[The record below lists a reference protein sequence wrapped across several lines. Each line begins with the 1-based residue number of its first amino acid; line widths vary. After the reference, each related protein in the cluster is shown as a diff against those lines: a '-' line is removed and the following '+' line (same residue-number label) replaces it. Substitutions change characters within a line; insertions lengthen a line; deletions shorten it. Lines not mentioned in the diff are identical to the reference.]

1 MKHMNKSGNGI
12 LRRSIL
18 GLVFLLA
25 SCGPADKSKETAAK
39 VPSSKEF
46 YVEVN
51 GQTIYMKQWSFQGP
65 PILFMGGAGEDMG
78 GWKEVIPEFT
88 DNYKVFAAD
97 SRGQGKSS
105 KPESGYRWKEDIAE
119 DIAQLVKKHFKEPVI
134 MVGASA
140 GAMTAAAVAAYH
152 PKSVRALVLE
162 DPPACDISI
171 VFPYV
176 RSQMKIRAMPY
187 EERIPFYM
195 ENGKTEEQAKKAS
208 ATVDKINVPAMNELL
223 AGKAAFDIR
232 EILPLIKCEVL
243 FMLGNPEKGSMAK
256 EEYRVE
262 FKKQI
267 PHAKIS
273 EWSETGHHL
282 HSPDPQ
288 RFVKEIKTRT
298 LQHAILEG
306 HKYAR
311 SI

>member
-1 MKHMNKSGNGI
+1 MNISASGI

-25 SCGPADKSKETAAK
+25 SCGLADKSKENAAK
-39 VPSSKEF
+39 APSYKEF

-65 PILFMGGAGEDMG
+65 PILFLGGAGEEMG
-78 GWKEVIPEFT
+78 AWKEVIPEFT
-88 DNYKVFAAD
+88 HNYKVFAAD

-119 DIAQLVKKHFKEPVI
+119 DIAQLVKQHFEEPVI
-134 MVGASA
+134 IIGHSA

-171 VFPYV
+171 VFPYL
-176 RSQMKIRAMPY
+176 RSQLKIRAMPY
-187 EERIPFYM
+187 EERIQFYLDK
-195 ENGKTEEQAKKAS
+195 GRTEEQAKKAS
-208 ATVDKINVPAMNELL
+208 ATVDKINVPAMNELME
-223 AGKAAFDIR
+223 GKAAFDIR

-243 FMLGNPEKGSMAK
+243 FMLGNPEKGSMAR

-267 PHAKIS
+267 PHARIS

-282 HSPDPQ
+282 HSPDPK
-288 RFVKEIKTRT
+288 RFVKEIRAFLKE
-298 LQHAILEG
+298 IP
-306 HKYAR
+306 
-311 SI
+311 

>member
-1 MKHMNKSGNGI
+1 MKHMHNSGKGI
-12 LRRSIL
+12 LRRSVL

-25 SCGPADKSKETAAK
+25 SCGPADESPESAAK
-39 VPSSKEF
+39 KPAHKEF

-78 GWKEVIPEFT
+78 AWKEIIPEFT
-88 DNYKVFAAD
+88 DTHKVFAAD

-119 DIAQLVKKHFKEPVI
+119 DIAQLVKKHFEEPAI
-134 MVGASA
+134 IVGASA
-140 GAMTAAAVAAYH
+140 GAMTALAVAASN

-176 RSQMKIRAMPY
+176 RSQLKIRAMPY
-187 EERIPFYM
+187 EERLQFYL
-195 ENGKTEEQAKKAS
+195 EQGKTEEQAKKAS
-208 ATVDKINVPAMNELL
+208 ATVDKINVPAMNELM

-232 EILPLIKCEVL
+232 EILPLIKCDVL
-243 FMLGNPEKGSMAK
+243 FMLGNPEKGSLAR

-262 FKKQI
+262 FKELI

-273 EWSETGHHL
+273 EWPETGHHL
-282 HSPDPQ
+282 HSPDPKK
-288 RFVKEIKTRT
+288 FVREIR
-298 LQHAILEG
+298 AFLEEI
-306 HKYAR
+306 R
-311 SI
+311 